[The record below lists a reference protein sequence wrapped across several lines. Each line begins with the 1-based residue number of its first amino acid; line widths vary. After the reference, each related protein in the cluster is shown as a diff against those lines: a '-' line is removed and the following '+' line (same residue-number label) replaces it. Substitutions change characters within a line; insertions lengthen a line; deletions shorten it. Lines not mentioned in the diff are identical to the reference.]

1 MQPLDGLTRRPA
13 SRYVWGLLTL
23 VFAGLLFGAHLG
35 QERALTSEG
44 NHLRP
49 FANNVLETLT
59 PADVAG
65 PVAAAARQAL
75 TATFQAQ
82 VFSRDPAVTAAF
94 IWMTDGTL
102 IWSSDR
108 AGRSVGGR
116 SADGAALAAAAGG
129 TTVTLRS
136 TAPALFKTYVPL
148 RVSGRPASLGAIE
161 IDRSAGT
168 DLWRPLQIAFFVLA
182 ASCLVLFALSL
193 RRPLGAVEGSERHRR
208 STASGRSSSGARS
221 PAEAELR
228 RIRDALIEEREL
240 RKQAEET
247 YGFLERK
254 LREVESSQVASGR
267 ATPERA
273 AGLEESLRAAEA
285 RGSNAEAR
293 AAEAEAR
300 AADAEKRATIA
311 ESRFSET
318 VTRAEEL
325 ETRAARAET
334 RASEDEAEIGRLRDA
349 ETATSEQI
357 ERLQDAEAETAAQI
371 ERLRHDLDEARER
384 TRQGVETYSFLEGRL
399 RQAEERVAAT
409 MAQGA
414 GAESRLAEFEAA
426 LHAAEE
432 RAAQAE
438 TELGRLRE
446 AEAEAEKLRRELLQ
460 EKESGRGLLDEEEL
474 ARLNDRM
481 EAAERRAVQADR
493 RLRELATMARA
504 AEAVRVPEAQERREP
519 SPGTTAPAKPGA
531 GTPVPAPT
539 KPQTGMPAPVPA
551 KPAPVPAERGAGPPE
566 GAKLD
571 PEDDLDVP
579 EPELPRHARNLR
591 QRLTR
596 TAKLKKLGHKDEDD
610 T

>member
-23 VFAGLLFGAHLG
+23 VFAGLMLGARFGQQRELK
-35 QERALTSEG
+35 SEQS
-44 NHLRP
+44 HVRP
-49 FANNVLETLT
+49 LVESALETLT
-59 PADVAG
+59 ATDVG
-65 PVAAAARQAL
+65 DPVSGAARQAL
-75 TATFQAQ
+75 TGAFQEH
-82 VFSRDPAVTAAF
+82 VFSPDPNVTAVF
-94 IWMTDGTL
+94 IWKADGTL

-108 AGRSVGGR
+108 QRRSVAGR
-116 SADGAALAAAAGG
+116 SADAGAVSEASRGRA
-129 TTVTLRS
+129 VTIRS

-148 RVSGRPASLGAIE
+148 RVSGRPALLGAVE

-168 DLWRPLQIAFFVLA
+168 DPWRPLQIAFFVLA

-193 RRPLGAVEGSERHRR
+193 RRPLEEVER
-208 STASGRSSSGARS
+208 SGREASASKRSSGARS

-254 LREVESSQVASGR
+254 LREVESLQGSSGGR
-267 ATPERA
+267 ADPERA
-273 AGLEESLRAAEA
+273 AATERSLRAAKDRAE
-285 RGSNAEAR
+285 NAEAR

-311 ESRFSET
+311 ESRFTE
-318 VTRAEEL
+318 VAARAQEL
-325 ETRAARAET
+325 ETRTARAES

-349 ETATSEQI
+349 ESATTEQI
-357 ERLQDAEAETAAQI
+357 DRLRDSEAETAAQI

-384 TRQGVETYSFLEGRL
+384 TRHGVETYAFLESRL
-399 RQAEERVAAT
+399 REAEERVADAMVKGT
-409 MAQGA
+409 GA
-414 GAESRLAEFEAA
+414 DSKLTEFETA

-438 TELGRLRE
+438 TELGRLRQ
-446 AEAEAEKLRRELLQ
+446 AEAEAEKLRRELLE
-460 EKESGRGLLDEEEL
+460 EKESGGRMLDPEEL
-474 ARLNDRM
+474 AHLNDRM
-481 EAAERRAVQADR
+481 EAAERRAVEADR
-493 RLRELATMARA
+493 RLRDLAMLARA
-504 AEAVRVPEAQERREP
+504 AEPVRVPGVPERGGP
-519 SPGTTAPAKPGA
+519 SPAPAKPEA
-531 GTPVPAPT
+531 VRSAPAPARPGTGTGGT
-539 KPQTGMPAPVPA
+539 KP
-551 KPAPVPAERGAGPPE
+551 
-566 GAKLD
+566 D
-571 PEDDLDVP
+571 PEDDLEAP

-610 T
+610 A